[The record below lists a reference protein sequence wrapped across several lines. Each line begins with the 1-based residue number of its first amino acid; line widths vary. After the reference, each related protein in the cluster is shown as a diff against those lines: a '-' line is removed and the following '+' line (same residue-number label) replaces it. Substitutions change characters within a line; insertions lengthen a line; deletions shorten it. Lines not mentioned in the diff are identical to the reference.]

1 MKNKL
6 NKLTRLHYFK
16 KTKIQYFLDKFH
28 LRSVKVNRL
37 DLMKVNNFCL
47 T

>member
-6 NKLTRLHYFK
+6 NKLPRLHYLQIA
-16 KTKIQYFLDKFH
+16 IQGFLDKFH
-28 LRSVKVNRL
+28 LLSVKVNKS